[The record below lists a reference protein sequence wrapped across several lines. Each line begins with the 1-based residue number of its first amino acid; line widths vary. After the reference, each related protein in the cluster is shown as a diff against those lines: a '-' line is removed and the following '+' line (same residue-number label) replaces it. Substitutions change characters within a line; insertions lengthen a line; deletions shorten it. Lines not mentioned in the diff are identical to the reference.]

1 MLILFI
7 VNIFIILVVL
17 KINYIIFKEKM
28 YYPFRL
34 AELFTYIFIN
44 IILFFLLLLF
54 FNFNLILVFLIINSL
69 IFYILYH
76 LINMIQ
82 TSPRTKIL
90 MDLHK
95 FTSIHIDDYKK
106 IYNEK
111 IILEKRIKRFFTSN
125 QIKIENN
132 KIYYI
137 NNNKKF
143 LFLLHYIFQF
153 IKKI

>member
-1 MLILFI
+1 
-7 VNIFIILVVL
+7 
-17 KINYIIFKEKM
+17 M